1 MKKLLIT
8 LALITVNATHPN
20 FFHGLKRDIEAV
32 AKAAPK
38 IKSDI
43 KVGRKT
49 IQQSENAFKAQTSTV
64 GKKQPTK
71 AVTQAKKK

>member
-8 LALITVNATHPN
+8 LALLTTNAAQAN
-20 FFHGLKRDIEAV
+20 FLHGLKRDIEKA

-38 IKSDI
+38 IRRDI
-43 KVGRKT
+43 KAGGKAVKQGEK
-49 IQQSENAFKAQTSTV
+49 AVKAQASIV
-64 GKKQPTK
+64 GKRQPTK